1 MKTKSAMGIRGHL
14 LDTFDGNYVFRVY
27 DENYNYKDYLLR
39 HCDLT
44 VIIDDADAALYEY
57 PDGACFLDHAADTL
71 GE

>member
-1 MKTKSAMGIRGHL
+1 MKTKSAKGIRGHL

-44 VIIDDADAALYEY
+44 VIIDDVDADLYEY
-57 PDGACFLDHAADTL
+57 PDGACFLDHAAGTL